1 MDIDSVLQKWD
12 YSKKQKALYDKECD
26 RYKDAVE
33 RYMNKKDKDV
43 INSDSFTVTR
53 RSNTR
58 QILSKDNTPPEIWNR
73 YATRFT
79 YNSYYLKERK

>member
-12 YSKKQKALYDKECD
+12 YAKKQKAIYDKECD

-33 RYMNKKDKDV
+33 RYMNKKDKNF
-43 INSDSFTVTR
+43 INGESFTVTR

-79 YNSYYLKERK
+79 YNSYYLKELR

>member
-1 MDIDSVLQKWD
+1 MDINTILQKWD
-12 YSKKQKALYDKECD
+12 HAKKQKALYDKECD
-26 RYKDAVE
+26 KYKDAVE
-33 RYMNKKDKDV
+33 RYMDKKDKDS
-43 INSDSFTVTR
+43 INSDYYTVSR

-79 YNSYYLKERK
+79 YKSYYLKNRK